1 MEKNARIQRVLLLG
15 SALLLAILYQNRE
28 QGLNYLIVSVA
39 VGVLSLYQNL
49 GTQKSKLVYL
59 ILVGMVVS
67 GLGVYLSGQT
77 YSILVWWLNLILL
90 GSVTAYPNFKNASL
104 VVKTIS
110 TQTPRLFGGLAMTLG
125 NKDQSKAGRL
135 KSWFRYFGVPAI
147 TLILLISIYANAN
160 TYFAKSLEASWLTI
174 KNLFGDISFQIF
186 FWFGAGLVFMS
197 YFFIQEN
204 SKTLEE
210 EDEKLQLELIREKKR
225 SPFRFLNKRL
235 LRKMQ
240 VSIAFF
246 SVINLMLFWQH
257 VTEIQNVWFGFEFT
271 GQLLKGFV
279 HDGTWLLI
287 YALII
292 SIGITWYYLDS
303 NLVFMKKST
312 LFNALIVVWLLQNL
326 LLVITVAVRTSFYIE
341 YYALAYKRILVLFF
355 LGFTAI
361 ALLSLIYKVLARK
374 SLSYISNN
382 LVGAAVLILP
392 VSGCLNWDV
401 EIAKYNFAHAEK
413 AYLDYE
419 FLKDMNNEA
428 FAYMENRQEELNRI
442 DSIQALRFPVKIDSK
457 ESEFAETVSEKQAL
471 LKAKGE
477 QLDIWEQ
484 NLSTLQALRNL
495 ENEN

>member
-1 MEKNARIQRVLLLG
+1 
-15 SALLLAILYQNRE
+15 
-28 QGLNYLIVSVA
+28 
-39 VGVLSLYQNL
+39 
-49 GTQKSKLVYL
+49 
-59 ILVGMVVS
+59 
-67 GLGVYLSGQT
+67 
-77 YSILVWWLNLILL
+77 
-90 GSVTAYPNFKNASL
+90 
-104 VVKTIS
+104 
-110 TQTPRLFGGLAMTLG
+110 
-125 NKDQSKAGRL
+125 
-135 KSWFRYFGVPAI
+135 
-147 TLILLISIYANAN
+147 
-160 TYFAKSLEASWLTI
+160 
-174 KNLFGDISFQIF
+174 
-186 FWFGAGLVFMS
+186 MS

-361 ALLSLIYKVLARK
+361 ALLSLIYQVLARK